1 MKTVILLTAF
11 SLFSIISFAQ
21 HDHDHDHKAPAKPA
35 PKKEVKAPAK
45 DTTKAIMKKPVKDT
59 VPHDHSGHDH
69 GDAKP
74 QPQPNTATHQHDQG
88 HDQHNGNMTHAFSR
102 NLPMTRNGSGTSW
115 LPDNS
120 PMYGYMFHTN
130 KWMYMV
136 HGNVYLRYNK
146 QDLLEKG
153 SRGDKKFDA
162 PNMVMLMGQRNVGE
176 KGLFHFNTMF
186 SLDPLTVG
194 GEGYPLL
201 FQTGET
207 YKGQPLVD
215 RQHPH
220 DLISE
225 LSVSY
230 AHALSPKADVFL
242 YVGYPGEPAL
252 GPAAFVHRPSGFFN
266 PDAPLT
272 HHWVDATH
280 ITFGVA
286 TLGLRYGNWKIEGSS
301 FTGREPDED
310 RYDFDKPRFDSWSG
324 RLSFNP
330 TAKWALQ
337 ASHGVIKEPETLHP
351 GEDVNRTTAS
361 VTYSSRGFGE
371 EFFNAT
377 ALWGM
382 NKTKDHD
389 AENGLLLE
397 GSYNINRTAVYGRY
411 EWVQK
416 SLEELNLE
424 EGEFGH
430 DAVFPVHAFTAG
442 ASYDLFNVG
451 KTKIALGGQ
460 FSFYNPDK
468 RLSTLYGDNPLAGQV
483 YLRIYPRV
491 MGKKSGNFY
500 LPY

>member
-1 MKTVILLTAF
+1 MKRLFIISTLSI
-11 SLFSIISFAQ
+11 FSIAAFGQ
-21 HDHDHDHKAPAKPA
+21 HDHNHHKHAADSAKRAGVKQPARDTATAPALKQ
-35 PKKEVKAPAK
+35 APA
-45 DTTKAIMKKPVKDT
+45 DT
-59 VPHDHSGHDH
+59 VPHHGAHRHGKAEPHQKSHAHTENKAHDH
-69 GDAKP
+69 TG
-74 QPQPNTATHQHDQG
+74 
-88 HDQHNGNMTHAFSR
+88 MTMSHAFSR
-102 NLPMTRNGSGTSW
+102 NLPMTRNGSGTAW

-120 PMYGYMFHTN
+120 PMYGYMYHS
-130 KWMYMV
+130 KDWMFML
-136 HGNVYLRYNK
+136 HGDVYIRYNK
-146 QDLLEKG
+146 QDLFNQG
-153 SRGDKKFDA
+153 SRGGAKFDA
-162 PNMVMLMGQRNVGE
+162 PNMVMLMGQRNVGR

-207 YKGQPLVD
+207 YKGKPLVD

-220 DLISE
+220 DFFSE

-230 AHALSPKADVFL
+230 AHALSSKADVFL

-252 GPAAFVHRPSGFFN
+252 GPAAYVHRPSGFFN

-286 TLGLRYGNWKIEGSS
+286 TLGLRYDNWKIEGSA
-301 FTGREPDED
+301 FTGREPDEN
-310 RYDFDKPRFDSWSG
+310 RYDFDRPRFDSWSG
-324 RLSFNP
+324 RLSYNP

-337 ASHGVIKEPETLHP
+337 ASHGFIREPELLHP
-351 GEDVNRTTAS
+351 GENVNRTTAS
-361 VTYSSRGFGE
+361 ATYSNRGYGE
-371 EFFNAT
+371 TFTNIT

-382 NKTKDHD
+382 NKTAHHA
-389 AENGLLLE
+389 AENGVLLE
-397 GSYNINRTAVYGRY
+397 GSHNVRRTTVYSRY

-416 SLEELNLE
+416 SLEELALDE
-424 EGEFGH
+424 EHFGH

-442 ASYDLFNVG
+442 ASYDLFLIG

-460 FSFYNPDK
+460 LGFYNPDK
-468 RLSTLYGDNPLAGQV
+468 RLNSLYGNNPVAGQV
-483 YLRIYPRV
+483 YLRIYPRA
-491 MGKKSGNFY
+491 MGTRMGASY